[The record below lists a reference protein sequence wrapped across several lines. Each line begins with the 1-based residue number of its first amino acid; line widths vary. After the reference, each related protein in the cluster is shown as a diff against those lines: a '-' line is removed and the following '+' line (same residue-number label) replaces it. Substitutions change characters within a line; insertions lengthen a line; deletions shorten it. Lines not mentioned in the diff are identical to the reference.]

1 MCWRRGE
8 RYAVISSS
16 TFVAMR
22 FKRVGRKVAFA
33 GCKMSGGIT
42 GALYPYCT
50 CVEVGSAREGGSG
63 PAESSAEGLMNDGNK
78 SRLVSGASNV

>member
-1 MCWRRGE
+1 
-8 RYAVISSS
+8 
-16 TFVAMR
+16 
-22 FKRVGRKVAFA
+22 
-33 GCKMSGGIT
+33 MSGGVA

-63 PAESSAEGLMNDGNK
+63 PAEPSAEGLMNDVNK